1 MYAIQSAI
9 RSIQTAVNCPRLTR
23 FSLLAPKTVEV
34 EFANGSAYNLS
45 AEFLRIY
52 SPAADSKVRLVGGE
66 KVIGQIIHFL
76 CASTS
81 MDNDVNVNVK

>member
-66 KVIGQIIHFL
+66 KVIFGRRHIGIMSAEPVGNYGVTL
-76 CASTS
+76 
-81 MDNDVNVNVK
+81 